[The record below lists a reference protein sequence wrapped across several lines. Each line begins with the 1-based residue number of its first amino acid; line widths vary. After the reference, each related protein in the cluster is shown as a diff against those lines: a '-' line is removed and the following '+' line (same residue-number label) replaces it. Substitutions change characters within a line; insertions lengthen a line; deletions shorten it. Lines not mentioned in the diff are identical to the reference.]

1 MRRNPL
7 HHLKIGADAF
17 HPSAVLRGLGQ
28 ARQVWSARNQVFP
41 QAQSL

>member
-7 HHLKIGADAF
+7 HHIKIGADAF

-28 ARQVWSARNQVFP
+28 AAKFDRRETKFFRKRN
-41 QAQSL
+41 L